1 MRAETIRKIA
11 NECGFE
17 LAGIASAHPSADFE
31 RYREWVADGMA
42 GEMRYLTD
50 RRAEVRGDVRN
61 LLPSARSVICVGKLY
76 NTPDPPQQPGDAK
89 ISRYARGQDYHAVM
103 RRALEEMVARLT
115 AIEPFEWKICVDTAP
130 LLERSYARAAGL
142 GWIGRNTCLINEPL
156 GSWFFLGEIVTSL
169 QLDAAAPPPDRCGS
183 CTRCIDACPTQAIV
197 PSLEGWQVD
206 SRLCISYLTIELR
219 GPIPEELHA
228 GMGEHVFGCDI
239 CQDVCPWNARAP
251 FTADPDFAGTT
262 ISLEALAQLTPEE
275 FRVRFGHTP
284 VARAKHAGI
293 LRNAAVALANRDSHR

>member
-1 MRAETIRKIA
+1 
-11 NECGFE
+11 
-17 LAGIASAHPSADFE
+17 
-31 RYREWVADGMA
+31 
-42 GEMRYLTD
+42 
-50 RRAEVRGDVRN
+50 
-61 LLPSARSVICVGKLY
+61 
-76 NTPDPPQQPGDAK
+76 
-89 ISRYARGQDYHAVM
+89 
-103 RRALEEMVARLT
+103 
-115 AIEPFEWKICVDTAP
+115 
-130 LLERSYARAAGL
+130 
-142 GWIGRNTCLINEPL
+142 
-156 GSWFFLGEIVTSL
+156 
-169 QLDAAAPPPDRCGS
+169 
-183 CTRCIDACPTQAIV
+183 
-197 PSLEGWQVD
+197 VD